1 MGKIA
6 FVFPGQGAQFT
17 GMGQELYENSLPA
30 RAVFTE
36 LDALRPGTSDAC
48 FTADAAALSQTDVT
62 QPCMFAV
69 QMAAARALQEAGVK
83 ADMTAGFSLGEVTA
97 LTYAGVCSLQDGF
110 HLVCRRGELMQEAA
124 QKVDSA
130 MAAVLKLT
138 QEKVEQ
144 LCAGYAHVW
153 PVNYN
158 CPGQITVS
166 GLRDELE
173 SFAKDVKE
181 AGGRAVFLQ
190 VRGGF
195 HSVLMHEASVAF
207 EKVLQ
212 QMTLQSPAI
221 PLFAN
226 NTGECYGTQ
235 IAMQLA
241 RQMESPVHWQKI
253 VENMIAEGVDT
264 FVEVGPG
271 KTLCGLIAKTDKTV
285 RTFAVCD
292 TASVAR
298 VAEEVSC

>member
-1 MGKIA
+1 MGKVA

-17 GMGQELYENSLPA
+17 GMGQELYENCAPA
-30 RAVFTE
+30 RDVFE
-36 LDALRPGTSDAC
+36 QLDALRPGTSDAC
-48 FTADAAALSQTDVT
+48 FTADMAVLSQTNVT

-69 QMAAARALQEAGVK
+69 QMAAVHALKDAGVQ

-110 HLVCRRGELMQEAA
+110 GLVCQRGKLMQEAA

-138 QEKVEQ
+138 QEQVEQ
-144 LCAGYAHVW
+144 LCADYTHVW

-166 GLRDELE
+166 GLREELE
-173 SFAKDVKE
+173 KFAVDVKK

-195 HSVLMHEASVAF
+195 HSVLMHEASMAF

-212 QMTLQSPAI
+212 ETTLHSPAI
-221 PLFAN
+221 PLYAN
-226 NTGECYGTQ
+226 NTGQRYGTQ
-235 IAMQLA
+235 IAAQLA
-241 RQMESPVHWQKI
+241 RQMESPVQWQKI

-271 KTLCGLIAKTDKTV
+271 KTLCGLIAKTDKSV

-292 TASVAR
+292 TASVRR
-298 VAEEVSC
+298 VAEEV